1 MGDSFLHQEA
11 KETLKSLLG
20 FSPDDKDA
28 DIQIEF
34 ALNMTEELVR
44 NYCNIEDIPAGLT
57 STIIKMSVDM
67 FRNEAY
73 GSERVP
79 QMVKAVSMGDTKT
92 EFGTVQSVKYE
103 ESLLKDYRK
112 QLNRYRRVIF

>member
-1 MGDSFLHQEA
+1 MADGFLHQDA
-11 KETLKSLLG
+11 QKTLKSLLG
-20 FSPDDKDA
+20 FSPDDKDV

-34 ALNMTEELVR
+34 VLNMTEDLVR
-44 NYCNIEDIPAGLT
+44 NYCNIEDIPEGLT

-79 QMVKAVSMGDTKT
+79 QMVKAVSMGDTRT